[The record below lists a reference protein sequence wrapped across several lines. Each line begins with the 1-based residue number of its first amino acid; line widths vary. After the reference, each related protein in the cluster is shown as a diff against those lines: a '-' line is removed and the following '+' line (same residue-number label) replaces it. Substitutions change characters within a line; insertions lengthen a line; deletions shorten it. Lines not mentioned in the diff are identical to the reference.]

1 MSFQKLE
8 NLEDIAKKKGTKK
21 IVVAVA
27 QDEDVLKALQKAQQT
42 SLVIPVLV
50 GDKHLIEKSA
60 QKAAF
65 DISNIEIIDEP
76 DAVAACNRAVGLITE
91 KNIPVLMKGLVSTS
105 TLLKAFLNKENNLTK
120 GNLLSHVALF
130 ESPYYHKVFCVTDA
144 AMNIQPG
151 LEEKISI
158 ITNAVNLYHQLG
170 IQMPKLAILAAVE
183 TVNPKMEATLHAS
196 ILREM
201 NEKGQIEGCII
212 DGPFALDNAV
222 SKEAAKHKGI
232 ISKVAGDADI
242 LVVPDL
248 NSGNILYKALCF
260 MGGAVSAALVTG
272 ADIPIV
278 LTSRADSDRSKYLSI
293 VLAAAL
299 K

>member
-1 MSFQKLE
+1 MPFQKLE
-8 NLEDIAKKKGTKK
+8 NLEDIARKKGIKK

-27 QDEDVLKALQKAQQT
+27 QDEDVLKAIKKAQLT
-42 SLVIPVLV
+42 GLVLPVLV
-50 GDKHLIEKSA
+50 GDKHLIERSA
-60 QKAAF
+60 KKAAF
-65 DISNIEIIDEP
+65 DISDIEILNEP
-76 DAVAACNRAVGLITE
+76 DEVNACNKAVDLITE
-91 KNIPVLMKGLVSTS
+91 QNIPILMKGLVSTS
-105 TLLKAFLNKENNLTK
+105 TLLKAFLNKEKKLSK
-120 GNLLSHVALF
+120 GNLLSHIALF

-158 ITNAVNLYHQLG
+158 IKNAVHLYHQLG
-170 IQMPKLAILAAVE
+170 IQMPKVGILAAVE

-201 NEKGQIEGCII
+201 NQKRQIEGCII

-293 VLAAAL
+293 TLAAAIN
-299 K
+299 